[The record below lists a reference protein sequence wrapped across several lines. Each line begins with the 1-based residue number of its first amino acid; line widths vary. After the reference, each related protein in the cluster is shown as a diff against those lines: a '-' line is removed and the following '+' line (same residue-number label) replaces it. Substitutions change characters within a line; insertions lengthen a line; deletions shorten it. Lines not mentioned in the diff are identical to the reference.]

1 MRTESGNGH
10 RDCELEIVASRRE
23 TLCRSEAVAE
33 AASICRIE
41 SHEED
46 GDEVYGEGHR
56 DPDNGHDLVD
66 DLVSLVRE
74 EDEDRVQQAYE
85 RPRGGEPEENA
96 FEPARPR
103 HSPQ

>member
-1 MRTESGNGH
+1 MGSESSNGH

-33 AASICRIE
+33 AASICGIE

-56 DPDNGHDLVD
+56 HSDNGYDLVN

-85 RPRGGEPEENA
+85 
-96 FEPARPR
+96 
-103 HSPQ
+103 